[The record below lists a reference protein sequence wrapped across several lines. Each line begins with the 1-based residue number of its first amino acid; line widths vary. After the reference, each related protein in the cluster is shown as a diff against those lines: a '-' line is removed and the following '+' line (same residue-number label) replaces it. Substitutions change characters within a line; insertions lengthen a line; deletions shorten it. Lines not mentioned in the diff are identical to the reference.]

1 MVPREARLAP
11 PSLRHALRTLG
22 PLLLLSSIVLTGLLG
37 LLAQSASADHDLPVA
52 APSLTG
58 PASPDD
64 STGPTWTFTQPSS
77 TTTSSSTVTEGA
89 TSTVTIQHDYET
101 QCLYG
106 SAPAADADFGTTSPT
121 CAPST
126 YTGAVSGDGTYVL
139 SIRTV
144 ETKTESTTTLN
155 PDGSLQST
163 DAGPTVVSYSAVVD
177 AAYVYDDTDPVV
189 TVTRDT
195 ASPDSV
201 RQPQWSYTVTDGGAA
216 RCELVGPGGAV
227 HDGPCGGSPFVSP
240 ELTAEGTYT
249 LTVTSTDAAGNTGS
263 ATSTYELDLTGPSIV
278 ITGPTAGTEESVTWT
293 IDVTGADGSATCQL
307 DSGPT
312 FVCGATESATL
323 SRDGSVTLT
332 VTAVDAY
339 GNPATA
345 TATYT
350 RTTTPG
356 TPTVTA
362 PASPASSKDVT
373 WDVTVGENTTTLTCA
388 LTRNGVAVPGV
399 DCPTVSGAG
408 SYTVSTTLTDD
419 GDYRLTVTASNSTS
433 DTTPSGFA
441 TYTLDATAAAGP
453 TLTAGHTG
461 TTGSASPLTWTW
473 TVAPDHSTDCRLT
486 IDGGTPS
493 AWTDCPGSFSVTP
506 SAQGSYTLE
515 VRHVDRLGN
524 AGTVSS
530 ASYLYD
536 SVAPAAPSVTREG
549 DAGPR
554 QPGTVAWDVVVPADV
569 VLTQCRV
576 IGPGQVA
583 DDVAWE
589 TCGARIERSL
599 SGDGTHTLQVRQRDA
614 AGNDSDVTSVTVV
627 IDGTAPAAP
636 SVTGPSG
643 STNDATLA
651 WTITPAGSDGGSSV
665 ECRLVRDG
673 VVPSTFSPC
682 ASNYTVDDGVYR
694 LDVRA
699 IDDAGNRS
707 AVVSSESVTVDTTG
721 PAAPDV
727 TLPVTAGRTKSATW
741 TVTPAEGGTNSE
753 CRLLHGGAVVL
764 GWSACAAPYTFDL
777 LDGDGVYTL
786 EVRTR
791 DALGNLG
798 AAATGP
804 GYTLDATPPDAPAV
818 TGSRTGT
825 DNERSITYDFSGEG
839 TATCTLYRGGTL
851 VATYENCHTTSP
863 FAVTLPE
870 VDGSY
875 TLSVVLTDAFGNPS
889 DPGVS
894 APYVLDVTPPATPT
908 VTGSRTGTDNERAIT
923 YAFSGE
929 GTATCRLFRDGLLV
943 ETFADCHLA
952 AQPFAVTL
960 PDASGSYVLTVT
972 YTDAVGNVGD
982 AGSSSPYVLDVTPPG
997 PATVTVSPRTDN
1009 VESATWSV
1017 TPPEAG
1023 TTTECR
1029 LLQGS
1034 TQIRGWHDCVA
1045 PYSYSLTEGDGDYVL
1060 EVRVTDAVGNVG
1072 PVAVGEA
1079 YTLDTTPPPAPVVG
1093 SDRTATDNER
1103 LVTYAFSGEGTAT
1116 CTLLRDGTVIAGPET
1131 CTSSWTVLLPD
1142 VSGSYVLRVTY
1153 TDAVGN
1159 EGPAGSSPVYELDVT
1174 PPTTPTVTGSRTGTD
1189 NERSVT
1195 YTFAGEGTA
1204 TCQLVRDGVAV
1215 GGALPCTSPW
1225 QVELPAQ
1232 DGSYLLRVTYTDA
1245 VGNVSAPGSS
1255 APYLLDLTA
1264 PPAPTVT
1271 GPGST
1276 GNQRTVTWTYSGEGT
1291 ATCTL
1296 LLAGVA
1302 VGAPVSCGSTS
1313 HSTTLPSDGAWSL
1326 RVTFTDAVGN
1336 EGLPGTSSAY
1346 LLDTVNPLAPQV
1358 SGPTGPAQGRA
1369 PTWTLGTESDST
1381 LQCRLVRGAVVVS
1394 DWAACQGSS
1403 TADLTGQPDGGYSLE
1418 ARATDP
1424 AGNVGTVTA
1433 SAPYVLD
1440 TTAPLA
1446 PEVTG
1451 PLGPSQSGLPRFTW
1465 TGEEGALAQC
1475 QLSRDGVV
1483 VEEWASCSSGTTPQL
1498 TRDGTWT
1505 LAVRLVDAAGN
1516 TGPASSS
1523 SGYVL
1528 DTTAP
1533 AAPYVTPPKTPGRD
1547 LAPSWGVMVEGGATL
1562 ECRLVDAAGVA
1573 GAWTPCSLPVVTS
1586 LEGRPDGTYVLEVR
1600 ATDAAQNVSAVG
1612 SGSYVLDTAA
1622 PAAAVVSAPVGPS
1635 RNRTP
1640 SFTLTTE
1647 DGATTSCRLTS
1658 GATVISDYAACT
1670 SPVVINLADLP
1681 DGTYTL
1687 TVRVSDAAGNPGP
1700 SATGTYV
1707 LDTTAPAAPVLS
1719 LVPATPSPLRSVT
1732 WAFSYEPGSTL
1743 ICRLTFPTG
1752 AVREISGCASPLT
1765 VDLAGLP
1772 DGSYV
1777 LSVRVVDAAGNVGLA
1792 TTSTHVLDS
1801 AALAAPGV
1809 TGPVTPGS
1817 TRTPT
1822 WRIAGSGT
1830 TECRLAR
1837 GTTVLRD
1844 WAPCSASYT
1853 ADLHGQPDGTYTL
1866 SARTRDAAGAVS
1878 AATTSRYVLDTVGPA
1893 VATLVAPPTPSTN
1906 RMPTWTVA
1914 SAELGATAE
1923 CQVMVFDS
1931 VLTPW
1936 APCGVSVAG
1945 SPVTVDLTGLGDG
1958 TYTLLVRLTDAAG
1971 NRSSTQASSAYVL
1984 DTSAPV
1990 AVGVTAPPTP
2000 GKDRTPTWVL
2010 STGSG
2015 AALECRL
2022 TSGDVVVS
2030 AWAACEGEYT
2040 GDLTDLP
2047 DGPYT
2052 LTVRALSEAGTPG
2065 AETTAVYT
2073 LSTASPDGPGA
2084 LVEPASPRPNR
2095 APSWT
2100 FTLPAGATAT
2110 CRVVR
2115 GTTVIH
2121 DGPCSSPFVLD
2132 LSSEPDGSYT
2142 LTIVAVD
2149 EAGNT
2154 SEPVTS
2160 SYELDTQPTAPPVFT
2175 STPGSTGSTLDP
2187 QWRFTVSRGATTQ
2200 CRLLAGDDV
2209 LEDWTACTSPYTALL
2224 SGRPDGSYTLQVRA
2238 VDAAGNTSAPESRSY
2253 LLDRTAPPVVS
2264 FSTTPDTP
2272 GSTTSIRWTFTAPE
2286 GSTLQCRLLAPDGA
2300 TGWQACDGLTAA
2312 LRTGTATTVGSTGSY
2327 ELSLVG
2333 RPDGDY
2339 VLEVRVV
2346 EADGRVGAGSSA
2358 TYRLDTVAPPAPRFS
2373 GLLPRDAGTSAT
2385 ATWLWDAPGDDEV
2398 QCRLLRGSTPVTGWA
2413 TCASPYVVDLSR
2425 LGQDVYTLEIR
2436 LVDMAGNA
2444 GPATGRS
2451 YHYDLTKPLAPVFTS
2466 RPPAGGSDRTVL
2478 WTFVVQAGETATCQL
2493 SRDRKVV
2500 REGPCSGRYVMDLTG
2515 LPDGVYTLTVRL
2527 TDAAGNVS
2535 NDTVGRYELSTRAAG
2550 VGRIDTPAR
2559 PVPSEPLS
2567 PVGPSDPGRVA
2578 APVPGPGRR
2587 GSGPGAA
2594 VPRQG
2599 STPVTDMP
2607 RLPGEDDLVRSS
2619 SAGPVSPPRTDQ
2631 QAAAP
2636 QPVGEE
2642 QGGVPRRELGDVA
2655 LGEVPNVIGN
2665 VVTETIKRP
2674 TLPLALL
2681 GIVLLFLLAQNRIDR
2696 RDPKLASA
2704 PVDAEPELDFTLIV
2718 RRPGGALS

>member
-1 MVPREARLAP
+1 MVLREARLAP
-11 PSLRHALRTLG
+11 SSLRPALRALG

-37 LLAQSASADHDLPVA
+37 LLAQSASADHTPVP

-64 STGPTWTFTQPSS
+64 STGPTWTFTEPSS
-77 TTTSSSTVTEGA
+77 TSTSSSTVTDGA
-89 TSTVTIQHDYET
+89 TSTVTIEHDYQT

-106 SAPAADADFGTTSPT
+106 ATPATDADFDATSPT

-144 ETKTESTTTLN
+144 ETKTESTTTVSA
-155 PDGSLQST
+155 DGT
-163 DAGPTVVSYSAVVD
+163 DEDTVDGPTVVSYSAVVD

-189 TVTRDT
+189 TVTLDT
-195 ASPDSV
+195 ASPGSV
-201 RQPQWSYTVTDGGAA
+201 RQPQWSYTVTDGAA
-216 RCELVGPGGAV
+216 AQCELVGPGGTV
-227 HDGPCGGSPFVSP
+227 HDGPCGGSPFVAP
-240 ELTAEGTYT
+240 ELTTEGAYT
-249 LTVTSTDAAGNTGS
+249 LTVRSTDAAGNTGRAS
-263 ATSTYELDLTGPSIV
+263 SSYELDLTGPSIG
-278 ITGPTAGTEESVTWT
+278 ITGPTAGTEETVTWT
-293 IDVTGADGSATCQL
+293 IEVTGASGGATCQL

-312 FVCGATESATL
+312 FACGATESATL
-323 SRDGSVTLT
+323 TRDGSVTLT

-345 TATYT
+345 SATYT

-373 WDVTVGENTTTLTCA
+373 WTVTVGENTTTLACA
-388 LTRNGVAVPGV
+388 LTRDGTAVPDV
-399 DCPTVSGAG
+399 DCPTVSGSG
-408 SYTVSTTLTDD
+408 TYTVSTTLTDD
-419 GDYRLTVTASNSTS
+419 GEYELTVTASNSTS
-433 DTTPSGFA
+433 DTTPSGSA
-441 TYTLDATAAAGP
+441 TYVLDATAAAGP
-453 TLTAGHTG
+453 ALTAGHTG
-461 TTGSASPLTWTW
+461 TTGSASPLSWTW
-473 TVAPDHSTDCRLT
+473 AVAADHTTDCRLT
-486 IDGGTPS
+486 VDGGTPS
-493 AWTDCPGSFSVTP
+493 AWADCPGSFSVTP
-506 SAQGSYTLE
+506 TAQGSHTLE
-515 VRHVDRLGN
+515 VRHVDALGN
-524 AGTVSS
+524 TGSVSS
-530 ASYLYD
+530 DSYLYD

-569 VLTQCRV
+569 VLTHCRV
-576 IGPGQVA
+576 VGPTDVA

-599 SGDGTHTLQVRQRDA
+599 TGDGTHTLQVRQRDA

-636 SVTGPSG
+636 MVAGPSG
-643 STNDATLA
+643 STSDPTLV
-651 WTITPAGSDGGSSV
+651 WTITPDAVDGGSSV

-673 VVPSTFSPC
+673 VVPSTFSAC
-682 ASNYTVDDGVYR
+682 ASNYTVADGVYR
-694 LDVRA
+694 LEVRA

-707 AVVSSESVTVDTTG
+707 AVVSSDPVTVDTTG
-721 PAAPDV
+721 PAAPGVTLDV
-727 TLPVTAGRTKSATW
+727 TSGRTKSATW
-741 TVTPAEGGTNSE
+741 TVTPAEAGTTSE
-753 CRLLHGGAVVL
+753 CRLLHGGVVVL
-764 GWSACAAPYTFDL
+764 GWAACTAPYAFDL
-777 LDGDGVYTL
+777 LEGDGVYVL

-791 DALGNLG
+791 DTLGNLG
-798 AAATGP
+798 AATTGP
-804 GYTLDATPPDAPAV
+804 GYTLDATPPPAPTV

-825 DNERSITYDFSGEG
+825 DNERGITYDFSGEG
-839 TATCTLYRGGTL
+839 TATCTLYRGSTL
-851 VATYENCHTTSP
+851 VATYEGCHSSSP

-875 TLSVVLTDAFGNPS
+875 TLQVVLTDSFGNPS

-923 YAFSGE
+923 YAFTGE
-929 GTATCRLFRDGLLV
+929 GTAVCRLHRDGLLV
-943 ETFADCHLA
+943 QTFADCHLA

-960 PDASGSYVLTVT
+960 PDVSGSYVLTVT
-972 YTDAVGNVGD
+972 YTDAVGNVSV
-982 AGSSSPYVLDVTPPG
+982 AGSSAPYVLDVTPPG
-997 PATVTVSPRTDN
+997 LATVTVSPRTDN
-1009 VESATWSV
+1009 VESATWTV
-1017 TPPEAG
+1017 TPPESG
-1023 TTTECR
+1023 TTTQCR
-1029 LLQGS
+1029 LLIGA
-1034 TQIRGWHDCVA
+1034 TVVLDWRACAA
-1045 PYSYSLTEGDGDYVL
+1045 PYSYALTEGDGDYVL
-1060 EVRVTDAVGNVG
+1060 EVRVIDAVGNVG
-1072 PVAVGEA
+1072 PVAVGEP
-1079 YTLDTTPPPAPVVG
+1079 YTLDMTAPPAPVVG
-1093 SDRTATDNER
+1093 SDRTVTDNER
-1103 LVTYAFSGEGTAT
+1103 QVTYTFSGEGTAT
-1116 CTLLRDGTVIAGPET
+1116 CTLLRDGVVIAGPQT
-1131 CTSSWTVLLPD
+1131 CSSSWTVLLPD

-1159 EGPAGSSPVYELDVT
+1159 EGAAGSSPVYLLDVT
-1174 PPTTPTVTGSRTGTD
+1174 PPTVPTVTGSRTGTD
-1189 NERSVT
+1189 NERAIS

-1215 GGALPCTSPW
+1215 GGAVPCTSPW

-1232 DGSYLLRVTYTDA
+1232 DGSYVLRVTYTDA
-1245 VGNVSAPGSS
+1245 VGNTSAPGAS

-1264 PPAPTVT
+1264 PPAPSVA

-1302 VGAPVSCGSTS
+1302 VGAPFSCGSTS
-1313 HSTTLPSDGAWSL
+1313 HSTTLQSDGAWSL

-1336 EGLPGTSSAY
+1336 QGLPGTSSTY
-1346 LLDTVNPLAPQV
+1346 LLDTVNPGAPQV
-1358 SGPTGPAQGRA
+1358 SGPTGPAQGRT
-1369 PTWTLGTESDST
+1369 PTWTLATETDTT

-1424 AGNVGTVTA
+1424 AGNVGAVTT
-1433 SAPYVLD
+1433 STPYVLD
-1440 TTAPLA
+1440 STAPLA

-1465 TGEEGALAQC
+1465 TGEAAAQAQC

-1483 VEEWASCSSGTTPQL
+1483 VAEWASCSSGHTPLL

-1547 LAPSWGVMVEGGATL
+1547 LAPSWGVMVEGGASL

-1573 GAWTPCSLPVVTS
+1573 GAWAPCSLPVVTS
-1586 LEGRPDGTYVLEVR
+1586 LEGRPDGTYALEVR

-1612 SGSYVLDTAA
+1612 SGSYVLDTAP
-1622 PAAAVVSAPVGPS
+1622 PAAAVITAPVGPS

-1640 SFTLTTE
+1640 TFTVTTE
-1647 DGATTSCRLTS
+1647 PGATTSCRLTS
-1658 GATVISDYAACT
+1658 GATVISDHAVCT
-1670 SPVVINLADLP
+1670 SPVTVDLADLP

-1687 TVRVSDAAGNPGP
+1687 TVRVNDAAGNPGP

-1707 LDTTAPAAPVLS
+1707 LDTTAPAAPLLS

-1732 WAFSYEPGSTL
+1732 WAFGYEPGSTL
-1743 ICRLTFPTG
+1743 VCRLTFPTG

-1765 VDLAGLP
+1765 VDLTGLP

-1777 LSVRVVDAAGNVGLA
+1777 LSVRAVDAAGNVGLA
-1792 TTSTHVLDS
+1792 TTSTHVIDS
-1801 AALAAPGV
+1801 AALAAPGL

-1822 WRIAGSGT
+1822 WRIAGAGT
-1830 TECRLAR
+1830 TECRLTR

-1844 WAPCSASYT
+1844 WALCTGTYT

-1866 SARTRDAAGAVS
+1866 AARTRDAAGAVS

-1893 VATLVAPPTPSTN
+1893 AATLVAPPTPSTN
-1906 RMPTWTVA
+1906 RVPTWTIA
-1914 SAELGATAE
+1914 SPELGATAE

-1931 VLTPW
+1931 VLTAW

-1945 SPVTVDLTGLGDG
+1945 SPFSVDLSGLGDG

-1971 NRSSTQASSAYVL
+1971 NRSGTQASSAYVL

-1990 AVGVTAPPTP
+1990 AVGVTGPPSP
-2000 GKDRTPTWVL
+2000 GNDPTPTWLL
-2010 STGSG
+2010 STGGG
-2015 AALECRL
+2015 ASLECRL
-2022 TSGDVVVS
+2022 TSADLVVS
-2030 AWAACEGEYT
+2030 DWAPCAGEYT
-2040 GDLTDLP
+2040 ADLTDLP

-2065 AETTAVYT
+2065 AETTVVYT
-2073 LSTASPDGPGA
+2073 LSTATPDGPGA

-2115 GTTVIH
+2115 GSTVIY

-2132 LSSEPDGSYT
+2132 LSSEPDGVYT
-2142 LTIVAVD
+2142 LAIVAVD
-2149 EAGNT
+2149 AAGNR
-2154 SEPVTS
+2154 SDAVTS

-2187 QWRFTVSRGATTQ
+2187 QWRFTVSRGATAQ

-2209 LEDWTACTSPYTALL
+2209 LEDWTTCTSPYTALL

-2253 LLDRTAPPVVS
+2253 LLDRTAPPVVA
-2264 FSTTPDTP
+2264 FSGTPTTPGTGP
-2272 GSTTSIRWTFTAPE
+2272 VISWSFTAPE
-2286 GSTLQCRLLAPDGA
+2286 GTRLQCRLLAPDGA
-2300 TGWQACDGLTAA
+2300 TGWQDCDGLTAA
-2312 LRTGTATTVGSTGSY
+2312 LRTTTATAIGSTGTY
-2327 ELSLVG
+2327 RLDLTG

-2346 EADGRVGAGSSA
+2346 EADGRVGAPSSA
-2358 TYRLDTVAPPAPRFS
+2358 TFRLDTLAPSAPRFS
-2373 GLLPRDAGTSAT
+2373 DLLPGDAGTAAT
-2385 ATWLWDAPGDDEV
+2385 ARWLWDVPGDDEV
-2398 QCRLLRGSTPVTGWA
+2398 QCRLLKGSNQVTGWA
-2413 TCASPYVVDLSR
+2413 PCTSPYAVDLSR
-2425 LGQDVYTLEIR
+2425 FGEGVYTLEIR
-2436 LVDMAGNA
+2436 LVDAAGNV
-2444 GPATGRS
+2444 GPAAGRS

-2466 RPPAGGSDRTVL
+2466 RPPASGSDRTVV
-2478 WTFVVQAGETATCQL
+2478 WTFTVPTGLTATCQL
-2493 SRDRKVV
+2493 SRGRTVLPGG
-2500 REGPCSGRYVMDLTG
+2500 GPCSGRYVMDLTG
-2515 LPDGVYTLTVRL
+2515 LPDGVYTLTVHL

-2535 NDTVGRYELSTRAAG
+2535 NATVGSYALSTRAAG
-2550 VGRIDTPAR
+2550 VGRIDPPSR
-2559 PVPSEPLS
+2559 PGPSEPFPPS
-2567 PVGPSDPGRVA
+2567 GPSGPGPVA
-2578 APVPGPGRR
+2578 APVPGPGRG
-2587 GSGPGAA
+2587 GSGPVVSG
-2594 VPRQG
+2594 PRQG
-2599 STPVTDMP
+2599 STPVTAVP

-2619 SAGPVSPPRTDQ
+2619 TAGPVSLPRNEQ
-2631 QAAAP
+2631 RAAAP
-2636 QPVGEE
+2636 EPVGEE
-2642 QGGVPRRELGDVA
+2642 QLVVPRRELGDVA

-2681 GIVLLFLLAQNRIDR
+2681 AIVLLFLLAQNRIDR

-2718 RRPGGALS
+2718 RRPGEALP